1 MSNLFET
8 ATRLKYRFQSAI
20 GLLSVED
27 LWELPL
33 LKAGR
38 QAACLN
44 DVAKVIARTLRE
56 AEEESF
62 VAEAGSS
69 QTDLLS
75 DKLEL
80 VKHII
85 QVKKAEQEANEKA
98 EDRRKQK
105 QQLLEILHEKRND
118 GLKALS
124 IEEIEAKINE
134 MYVEWRQG
142 GRPLCRGTFLGYVW
156 WVSAMKG
163 LFYKESPQALIDR
176 LTTLEDEEK
185 LSWL

>member
-1 MSNLFET
+1 MTL
-8 ATRLKYRFQSAI
+8 
-20 GLLSVED
+20 D
-27 LWELPL
+27 ELRQTPL
-33 LKAGR
+33 HPVTS
-38 QAACLN
+38 QHTDN
-44 DVAKVIARTLRE
+44 Q
-56 AEEESF
+56 
-62 VAEAGSS
+62 EAGSS

-134 MYVEWRQG
+134 
-142 GRPLCRGTFLGYVW
+142 L
-156 WVSAMKG
+156 
-163 LFYKESPQALIDR
+163 
-176 LTTLEDEEK
+176 
-185 LSWL
+185 